1 MKANL
6 ARLSALHFRSKMK
19 STQRKIIAVLAA
31 TVVIVNMIFFALKK
45 VDSLTFWGI
54 IILGAIVAYLL
65 GKVK

>member
-1 MKANL
+1 
-6 ARLSALHFRSKMK
+6 MK